1 MSSHPSSHARRS
13 LANQDKAA
21 VRRIVFIWAIRDI
34 GHADWIA
41 PALHAAILAAPRR
54 LEISTH
60 VHATNMSPAAFVD
73 FRDDESTLSPCGA
86 GYKEKAASLSSVDVS
101 RPFSVAPGRPDV
113 ARLIGDELELAA
125 GSVSVDV
132 CGPGELATAVRQA
145 TRFAGAGPAGV
156 LRGRAPVTLHVE
168 KFGM

>member
-1 MSSHPSSHARRS
+1 MSFLFSSHPRRS

-41 PALHAAILAAPRR
+41 PALHSAILAAPRR

-73 FRDDESTLSPCGA
+73 FRDDESTLSPCG
-86 GYKEKAASLSSVDVS
+86 GYKDKAASLSSVDVS

-145 TRFAGAGPAGV
+145 TRFAGARPSGV